1 MCRGPTHLFDADINQ
16 QDTTFENPRKV
27 TIMADTYGASP
38 SCESVFVHG
47 DHAPVAINPST
58 EVAATGVQSIREAK
72 SDFCVEK
79 AKIAV
84 IDDEELNIEVVVGY
98 LEAEGYKNFATTVD
112 ARQALDLIRDTRPD
126 AVLLDIMM
134 PHISGLEILAAMRA
148 DETLFHLPVVVL
160 TACTDAE
167 TKCKALALGPSD
179 FLAKPVDPSELLLR
193 LRNVLTVKAYHD
205 HLASYSQ
212 RLEEQVRKRTAE
224 LAASRQQIIH
234 CLARAGEFHDDDT
247 GHHVIRVG
255 LYAGVIG
262 RALGHNEKWVKLVE
276 QAAQLHDIGKIG
288 VPDSVLLK
296 PGKLDPGEYDLIKR
310 HCDFGTSII
319 QPMSS
324 GQFHLY
330 QSHAGIGSQL
340 LDIDGYPIMEM
351 AATIAQTHHE
361 KWDGSGYPQGL
372 AGKEIPIEGRITAVA
387 DVYDALSSE
396 RPYKPAFP
404 MEKCLKILMEGRG
417 SHFDPD
423 VLEAF
428 FDSIDQIISIQIR
441 YADVEQA

>member
-1 MCRGPTHLFDADINQ
+1 M
-16 QDTTFENPRKV
+16 
-27 TIMADTYGASP
+27 
-38 SCESVFVHG
+38 
-47 DHAPVAINPST
+47 
-58 EVAATGVQSIREAK
+58 
-72 SDFCVEK
+72 
-79 AKIAV
+79 
-84 IDDEELNIEVVVGY
+84 
-98 LEAEGYKNFATTVD
+98 
-112 ARQALDLIRDTRPD
+112 RQALEMIRDTRPD
-126 AVLLDIMM
+126 AVLLDVMM
-134 PHISGLEILAAMRA
+134 PHVSGLEILAAMRA
-148 DETLFHLPVVVL
+148 DENLFHVPVVVL

-167 TKCKALALGPSD
+167 TKCKALGLGPSD

-193 LRNVLTVKAYHD
+193 LKNVLTVKAYHD

-262 RALGHNEKWVKLVE
+262 RALGYDEKWVKLLE

-296 PGKLDPGEYDLIKR
+296 PGKLDPDEYDLIKR
-310 HCDFGTSII
+310 HCHFGTSII

-324 GQFHLY
+324 GQFQLY
-330 QSHAGIGSQL
+330 RSHAGIGSQL

-372 AGKEIPIEGRITAVA
+372 SGENIPIEGRITAVA
-387 DVYDALSSE
+387 DVYDALSSA
-396 RPYKPAFP
+396 RPYKPAFAR
-404 MEKCLKILMEGRG
+404 EKCLRILREGRG
-417 SHFDPD
+417 SHFDPH
-423 VLEAF
+423 VLDGFLA
-428 FDSIDQIISIQIR
+428 SVDQITRIQKR
-441 YADVEQA
+441 YADIESA

>member
-1 MCRGPTHLFDADINQ
+1 MM
-16 QDTTFENPRKV
+16 DTRDTSSSFEN
-27 TIMADTYGASP
+27 
-38 SCESVFVHG
+38 VFVHG
-47 DHAPVAINPST
+47 NDTALSMQPST
-58 EVAATGVQSIREAK
+58 ERVQTGVKSVLAAK
-72 SDFCVEK
+72 SGFCLNT
-79 AKIAV
+79 AKIAI
-84 IDDEELNIEVVVGY
+84 IDDEELNIEVVRGY
-98 LEAEGYKNFATTVD
+98 LAEAGYKNFATTMD
-112 ARQALDLIRDTRPD
+112 ARKALDLIRDTHPD
-126 AVLLDIMM
+126 TVLLDIKM
-134 PHISGLEILAAMRA
+134 PHINGLEILAAMRA
-148 DETLFHLPVVVL
+148 EENLVHIPVVVL

-167 TKCKALALGPSD
+167 TKCKALELGPSD

-193 LRNVLTVKAYHD
+193 LRNVLMVKAYHD

-212 RLEEQVRKRTAE
+212 LLEEQVRKRTAE

-262 RALGHNEKWVKLVE
+262 RALGYDEKWAKSLE

-288 VPDSVLLK
+288 VPDTVLLK
-296 PGKLDPGEYDLIKR
+296 TGELAPDEYDLIRR
-310 HCDFGTSII
+310 HCDFGSSII

-324 GQFHLY
+324 SRFQLY

-361 KWDGSGYPQGL
+361 KWNGTGYPQGL
-372 AGKEIPIEGRITAVA
+372 AGEDIPIEGRITAVA

-396 RPYKPAFP
+396 RPYKPAFSR
-404 MEKCLKILMEGRG
+404 EKCLKILMEGRG
-417 SHFDPD
+417 AHFDPE
-423 VLEAF
+423 VLDAF
-428 FDSIDQIISIQIR
+428 FNSLDEITTIQIR
-441 YADVEQA
+441 YTDIEQA